1 MGGGGNVPLGTRF
14 LGPLPRDTSSPA
26 PQKQAEVGVAGDWGV
41 GTASGLIH
49 ESEQLETV
57 EGL

>member
-1 MGGGGNVPLGTRF
+1 MGGQRPPGHPVP
-14 LGPLPRDTSSPA
+14 SSPA
-26 PQKQAEVGVAGDWGV
+26 PGTPAPQLPEKQAEVRVARDCGV
-41 GTASGLIH
+41 GTGSGLIH